1 MANTIDLR
9 SESCVGKKLEKF
21 KLENPARALDGRK
34 AMKTNKRQKFLTA
47 SAILAIAGLAATAVP
62 ANASEPGVTATTI
75 KLGITVPMTG
85 IASPGYNKIPGAMKA
100 YFDYVNANGGV
111 NGRRISLV
119 IKDDQYIPR
128 TAVARA
134 NELILRD
141 KVFAL
146 VGTLGTASTKAISAS
161 TQLASRGIP
170 SLFVNTGF
178 SGFADKKAYPT
189 TFSILPSY
197 QMEAKIM
204 AKFIKETYAGKKLAL
219 IYQDDDFGRDAL
231 AGFKT
236 AGLTFDTM
244 IPYASGS
251 QALPAT
257 GAGWIS
263 RLKAAG
269 AEVTVMFGVTS
280 ASTAALANA
289 FAGGFKTQWVLG
301 SVGGDAT
308 TIAATNRAF
317 VPLLNGAKGFS
328 FAPAPTDTN
337 DEYIKLF
344 QGIYAS
350 ALPSQTFDNNVVA
363 GMSNA
368 FLVVQALKAAGPR
381 LTRAG
386 LIKAIESKGSTF
398 PSPFLTPLGYSPT
411 SHIGATGYW
420 GGTYGPTGALTP
432 DGGKYTVYTT
442 DSGNGPVVVSS
453 YKRPAMPAKG
463 LPN

>member
-1 MANTIDLR
+1 MIRTNR
-9 SESCVGKKLEKF
+9 RKL
-21 KLENPARALDGRK
+21 ALTSAVLAVV
-34 AMKTNKRQKFLTA
+34 AMTA
-47 SAILAIAGLAATAVP
+47 SSLPAQAA
-62 ANASEPGVTATTI
+62 SDPGVTATSI

-85 IASPGYNKIPGAMKA
+85 IAAPGYNKIPGAMKA

-111 NGRRISLV
+111 NGRKITLV
-119 IKDDQYIPR
+119 IKDDQYIPT
-128 TAVARA
+128 TAVAKA
-134 NELILRD
+134 NELILKD

-161 TQLASRGIP
+161 TQLAKRGIP

-204 AKFIKETYAGKKLAL
+204 GKFLKDKYDGKKLAL

-231 AGFKT
+231 AGFKQAGVSFTT
-236 AGLTFDTM
+236 A

-251 QALPAT
+251 QSLPAT

-263 RLKAAG
+263 KLKAAG
-269 AEVTVMFGVTS
+269 TEVTVLFGVSS

-289 FAGGFKTQWVLG
+289 YAAGYKTQWVLG

-308 TIAATNRAF
+308 TIAASNKAY
-317 VPLLNGAKGFS
+317 VPLLFGAKGFS
-328 FAPAPTDTN
+328 FAPAPSDSA
-337 DEYIKLF
+337 DEYVKLF
-344 QGIYAS
+344 QSIYAS
-350 ALPSQTFDNNVVA
+350 AQPTQTFDNNVVA

-368 FLVVQALKAAGPR
+368 FLAVQAIKAAGSN

-386 LIKAIESKGSTF
+386 LIKTIETKGASLAN
-398 PSPFLTPLGYSPT
+398 PFLTPLGYSAT

-420 GGTYGPTGALTP
+420 IGTYDQTGALKP

-442 DSGNGPVVVSS
+442 DSGNGPVVESS

>member
-1 MANTIDLR
+1 MIR
-9 SESCVGKKLEKF
+9 
-21 KLENPARALDGRK
+21 
-34 AMKTNKRQKFLTA
+34 TNRQKLALTSALLAVAALTA
-47 SAILAIAGLAATAVP
+47 SSLPAQAASDPGL
-62 ANASEPGVTATTI
+62 TATSI

-85 IASPGYNKIPGAMKA
+85 IASPGYNKIPGAMKE
-100 YFDYVNANGGV
+100 YFDYVNDNGGV
-111 NGRRISLV
+111 NGRKITLV
-119 IKDDQYIPR
+119 IKDDQYIPT
-128 TAVARA
+128 TAVAKA
-134 NELILRD
+134 NELILKD

-161 TQLASRGIP
+161 TQLAKRGIP

-178 SGFADKKAYPT
+178 SGFADAKAYPT

-204 AKFIKETYAGKKLAL
+204 GKFLKEKYADKKLAL

-231 AGFKT
+231 AGFKQ
-236 AGLTFDTM
+236 AGITFGTY

-251 QALPAT
+251 QSLPAT

-263 RLKAAG
+263 KLKASG
-269 AEVTVMFGVTS
+269 AEVTVLFGVSS

-289 FAGGFKTQWVLG
+289 YAAQYQTQWVLG

-308 TIAATNRAF
+308 TIAATNKAY
-317 VPLLNGAKGFS
+317 VPLLYGAKGFS
-328 FAPAPTDTN
+328 FAPAPTDAT

-344 QGIYAS
+344 QSIYA
-350 ALPSQTFDNNVVA
+350 AAQPTQTFDNNVVA

-368 FLVVQALKAAGPR
+368 FLAVQALKAAGSD

-386 LIKAIESKGSTF
+386 LIKTIEAKGATF
-398 PSPFLTPLGYSPT
+398 ANPFLTPLGYSAT
-411 SHIGATGYW
+411 AHIGATGYW
-420 GGTYGPTGALTP
+420 IGTYDPTGALKP

-442 DSGNGPVVVSS
+442 DSGNGPVVESS

>member
-1 MANTIDLR
+1 MTRTNR
-9 SESCVGKKLEKF
+9 RKL
-21 KLENPARALDGRK
+21 ALTSAVLAVA
-34 AMKTNKRQKFLTA
+34 AMTA
-47 SAILAIAGLAATAVP
+47 SSLPAQAA
-62 ANASEPGVTATTI
+62 SDPGITSTTI
-75 KLGITVPMTG
+75 KLGITVPLTG

-111 NGRRISLV
+111 NGRKITLV
-119 IKDDQYIPR
+119 IKDDQYIPT
-128 TAVARA
+128 TAVAKA
-134 NELILRD
+134 NELILKD

-161 TQLASRGIP
+161 TQLAKRGIP

-178 SGFADKKAYPT
+178 SGFADPKAYPT

-197 QMEAKIM
+197 QMEAKVM
-204 AKFIKETYAGKKLAL
+204 GKFLKEKYADKKLAL

-231 AGFKT
+231 AGFKQ
-236 AGLTFDTM
+236 AGITFGTY

-251 QALPAT
+251 QSLPAT

-263 RLKAAG
+263 KLKASG
-269 AEVTVMFGVTS
+269 AEVTVLFGVSS

-289 FAGGFKTQWVLG
+289 YAAQFKTQWVLG

-308 TIAATNRAF
+308 TIAATNKAY
-317 VPLLNGAKGFS
+317 VPLLYGAKGFS
-328 FAPAPTDTN
+328 FAPAPTDAT

-344 QGIYAS
+344 QSIYAT
-350 ALPSQTFDNNVVA
+350 AQPTQTFDNNVVA

-368 FLVVQALKAAGPR
+368 FVAVQALQAAGSN
-381 LTRAG
+381 LTREG
-386 LIKAIESKGSTF
+386 LMKTIEAKGASF
-398 PSPFLTPLGYSPT
+398 ANPFLTPLGYSAT
-411 SHIGATGYW
+411 SHVGATGYW
-420 GGTYGPTGALTP
+420 IGTYDPTGALKP

-442 DSGNGPVVVSS
+442 DSGNGPVVESS

>member
-1 MANTIDLR
+1 MIR
-9 SESCVGKKLEKF
+9 
-21 KLENPARALDGRK
+21 
-34 AMKTNKRQKFLTA
+34 TNRQKLALTSALLAVAALTA
-47 SAILAIAGLAATAVP
+47 SSLPAQAA
-62 ANASEPGVTATTI
+62 SDPGVTATSI

-100 YFDYVNANGGV
+100 YFDYVNDNGGV
-111 NGRRISLV
+111 NGRKITLV
-119 IKDDQYIPR
+119 IKDDQYIPS
-128 TAVARA
+128 TAVAKA
-134 NELILRD
+134 NELILKD

-161 TQLASRGIP
+161 TQLAKRGIP

-178 SGFADKKAYPT
+178 SGFADAKAYPT

-204 AKFIKETYAGKKLAL
+204 GKFLAEKYADKKVAL

-231 AGFKT
+231 AGFKQ
-236 AGLTFDTM
+236 AGITFGTY

-251 QALPAT
+251 QSLPAT

-263 RLKAAG
+263 KLKASG
-269 AEVTVMFGVTS
+269 AEVTVLFGVSS

-289 FAGGFKTQWVLG
+289 YAAQYKTQWVLG

-308 TIAATNRAF
+308 TIAATNKAY
-317 VPLLNGAKGFS
+317 VPLLYGAKGFS
-328 FAPAPTDTN
+328 FAPAPTDAT

-344 QGIYAS
+344 QSIYAT
-350 ALPSQTFDNNVVA
+350 AQPTQTFDNNVVA

-368 FLVVQALKAAGPR
+368 FLAVQALKAAGAD

-386 LIKAIESKGSTF
+386 LIKTIETKGASF
-398 PSPFLTPLGYSPT
+398 ANPFLTPLGYSAT
-411 SHIGATGYW
+411 AHVGATGYW
-420 GGTYGPTGALTP
+420 IGTYDPTGALKP

-442 DSGNGPVVVSS
+442 DSGNGPVVESS

>member
-1 MANTIDLR
+1 MIRINR
-9 SESCVGKKLEKF
+9 RKLI
-21 KLENPARALDGRK
+21 
-34 AMKTNKRQKFLTA
+34 TA
-47 SAILAIAGLAATAVP
+47 SAVIAVAALTVTTVP
-62 ANASEPGVTATTI
+62 AQAFNPRTSQPGLTSTTI
-75 KLGITVPMTG
+75 KLGITLPMTG

-100 YFDYVNANGGV
+100 YFDYVNTNGGV
-111 NGRRISLV
+111 NGRKISLV
-119 IKDDQYIPR
+119 VKDDQYIPA

-146 VGTLGTASTKAISAS
+146 VGTLGTASTKALTAS
-161 TQLASRGIP
+161 TQLSKRGIP
-170 SLFVNTGF
+170 SLFVNTGW

-197 QMEAKIM
+197 QMEAKVI
-204 AKFIKETYAGKKLAL
+204 AKFVKEKYAGKKLAL

-236 AGLTFDTM
+236 AGLTFDTL

-251 QALPAT
+251 QSLPAT

-263 RLKAAG
+263 KLRTASPDVTVFFGVSSATTALLGNAVAAG
-269 AEVTVMFGVTS
+269 WVG
-280 ASTAALANA
+280 
-289 FAGGFKTQWVLG
+289 KTQFIFG

-308 TIAATNRAF
+308 TIASRDPRLVA
-317 VPLLNGAKGFS
+317 LLNGAKGLS
-328 FAPAPTDTN
+328 FAPAPSDSS

-344 QGIYAS
+344 QTIYA
-350 ALPSQTFDNNVVA
+350 AAQPTQTFDNNVVA

-368 FLVVQALKAAGPR
+368 FLAVQAIKAAGKN
-381 LTRAG
+381 LTRKG
-386 LIKAIESKGSTF
+386 LIQTIETKGSTF
-398 PSPFLTPLGYSPT
+398 ANPFLTPLGYSTT
-411 SHIGATGYW
+411 SHVGANGYW
-420 GGTYGPTGALTP
+420 IGTYGPTGALTA
-432 DGGKYTVYTT
+432 DGGKYTVYST
-442 DSGNGPVVVSS
+442 DSGAGPVVEST

>member
-1 MANTIDLR
+1 MITMNR
-9 SESCVGKKLEKF
+9 RKLIS
-21 KLENPARALDGRK
+21 
-34 AMKTNKRQKFLTA
+34 A
-47 SAILAIAGLAATAVP
+47 SAVIAIAALTVTTVP
-62 ANASEPGVTATTI
+62 AQAFNPRSAEPGLTATTI
-75 KLGITVPMTG
+75 KLGITLPMTG

-111 NGRRISLV
+111 NGRKISLV
-119 IKDDQYIPR
+119 VKDDQYIPA

-141 KVFAL
+141 RVFAL
-146 VGTLGTASTKAISAS
+146 VGTLGTASTKALTSS
-161 TQLASRGIP
+161 TQLSKRGIP
-170 SLFVNTGF
+170 SLFVNTGW

-204 AKFIKETYAGKKLAL
+204 AKFIKDKYPGKKLAL

-236 AGLTFDTM
+236 AGLTFDTL

-263 RLKAAG
+263 KLRTAAPD
-269 AEVTVMFGVTS
+269 VTVMFGVSS
-280 ASTAALANA
+280 ATTALLGNA
-289 FAGGFKTQWVLG
+289 FAAGWVGKTQFVLG

-308 TIAATNRAF
+308 TIAATNRAL
-317 VPLLNGAKGFS
+317 VGLLNGAKGLS
-328 FAPAPTDTN
+328 FAPAPSDSS

-344 QGIYAS
+344 QTIYA
-350 ALPSQTFDNNVVA
+350 AAQPTQTFDNNVVA

-368 FLVVQALKAAGPR
+368 FLAVQAIKAAGKN
-381 LTRAG
+381 LTRKG
-386 LIKAIESKGSTF
+386 LINAIETKGSTF
-398 PSPFLTPLGYSPT
+398 ANPFLTPLGYSTT
-411 SHIGATGYW
+411 SHVGATGYW
-420 GGTYGPTGALTP
+420 IGTYGPTGALTA

-442 DSGNGPVVVSS
+442 DSGNGAVVEST

>member
-1 MANTIDLR
+1 
-9 SESCVGKKLEKF
+9 
-21 KLENPARALDGRK
+21 
-34 AMKTNKRQKFLTA
+34 
-47 SAILAIAGLAATAVP
+47 
-62 ANASEPGVTATTI
+62 
-75 KLGITVPMTG
+75 
-85 IASPGYNKIPGAMKA
+85 MKA

-111 NGRRISLV
+111 NGRKITLV
-119 IKDDQYIPR
+119 SKDDQYIPT
-128 TAVARA
+128 TAVAKA

-146 VGTLGTASTKAISAS
+146 VGTLGTASTKALTSS
-161 TQLASRGIP
+161 TQLSKRGIP
-170 SLFVNTGF
+170 SLFVNTGW

-204 AKFIKETYAGKKLAL
+204 AKYIKETYPGKKLAL

-236 AGLTFDTM
+236 AGLTFDTY

-257 GAGWIS
+257 GAGWITK
-263 RLKAAG
+263 LKAASPD
-269 AEVTVMFGVTS
+269 VTVMFGVSS
-280 ASTAALANA
+280 ATTALLGNA
-289 FAGGFKTQWVLG
+289 FAGGWVGKTQFILG

-308 TIAATNRAF
+308 TIASTNRAL
-317 VPLLNGAKGFS
+317 VGLLRGAKGLS
-328 FAPAPTDTN
+328 FAPAPTDSA

-344 QGIYAS
+344 QTIYAS
-350 ALPSQTFDNNVVA
+350 AQPTETFDNNVVA

-368 FLVVQALKAAGPR
+368 FLVVQALKAAGPN
-381 LTRAG
+381 LTRKG
-386 LIKAIESKGSTF
+386 LINVIETKGASLAN
-398 PSPFLTPLGYSPT
+398 PFLTPLGYSAT
-411 SHIGATGYW
+411 SHVGATGYW
-420 GGTYGPTGALTP
+420 IGTYGATGALTP

-442 DSGNGPVVVSS
+442 DSGTGPVVEST

-463 LPN
+463 L

>member
-1 MANTIDLR
+1 MIRTNR
-9 SESCVGKKLEKF
+9 RKL
-21 KLENPARALDGRK
+21 ALTSAVLAVV
-34 AMKTNKRQKFLTA
+34 AMTA
-47 SAILAIAGLAATAVP
+47 SSLPAQAA
-62 ANASEPGVTATTI
+62 SDPGVTSTSI

-85 IASPGYNKIPGAMKA
+85 IAAPGYNKIPGAMKA

-111 NGRRISLV
+111 NGRKITLV
-119 IKDDQYIPR
+119 IKDDQYIPT
-128 TAVARA
+128 TAVAKA
-134 NELILRD
+134 NELILKD

-161 TQLASRGIP
+161 TQLAKRGIP

-204 AKFIKETYAGKKLAL
+204 GKFLKDKYDGKKLAL

-231 AGFKT
+231 AGFKQAGVSFTT
-236 AGLTFDTM
+236 A

-251 QALPAT
+251 QSLPAT

-263 RLKAAG
+263 KLKAAG
-269 AEVTVMFGVTS
+269 TEVTVLFGVSS

-289 FAGGFKTQWVLG
+289 YAAGYKTQWVLG

-308 TIAATNRAF
+308 TIAASNKAY
-317 VPLLNGAKGFS
+317 VPLLFGAKGFS
-328 FAPAPTDTN
+328 FAPAPSDSA
-337 DEYIKLF
+337 DEYVKLF
-344 QGIYAS
+344 QSIYAS
-350 ALPSQTFDNNVVA
+350 AQPTQTFDNNVVA

-368 FLVVQALKAAGPR
+368 FLAVQAIKAAGSN

-386 LIKAIESKGSTF
+386 LIKTIETKGASLAN
-398 PSPFLTPLGYSPT
+398 PFLTPLGYSAT

-420 GGTYGPTGALTP
+420 IGTYDQTGALKP

-442 DSGNGPVVVSS
+442 DSGNGPVVESS

>member
-1 MANTIDLR
+1 MNR
-9 SESCVGKKLEKF
+9 RKLV
-21 KLENPARALDGRK
+21 
-34 AMKTNKRQKFLTA
+34 TA
-47 SAILAIAGLAATAVP
+47 SAVIAVAALTVTTVP
-62 ANASEPGVTATTI
+62 AQAYNPRSNEPGLTATTI
-75 KLGITVPMTG
+75 KLGITLPMTG

-111 NGRRISLV
+111 NGRKISLV
-119 IKDDQYIPR
+119 VKDDQYIPA

-141 KVFAL
+141 RVFAL
-146 VGTLGTASTKAISAS
+146 VGTLGTASTKALTSS
-161 TQLASRGIP
+161 TQLSRRGIP
-170 SLFVNTGF
+170 SLFVNTGW

-204 AKFIKETYAGKKLAL
+204 AKFIKDKYAGKKIAL

-236 AGLTFDTM
+236 AGLTFDTL

-263 RLKAAG
+263 RLRTAAPD
-269 AEVTVMFGVTS
+269 VTVVFGVSS
-280 ASTAALANA
+280 ATTALLGNA
-289 FAGGFKTQWVLG
+289 FAAGWVGKTQFILG

-308 TIAATNRAF
+308 TIAATNRGL
-317 VPLLNGAKGFS
+317 VGLLNGAKGLS
-328 FAPAPTDTN
+328 FAPAPSDSS

-344 QGIYAS
+344 QTIYA
-350 ALPSQTFDNNVVA
+350 AAQPTQTFDNNVVA

-368 FLVVQALKAAGPR
+368 FLAVQAIKAAGKN
-381 LTRAG
+381 LTRKG
-386 LIKAIESKGSTF
+386 LINAIETKGSTF
-398 PSPFLTPLGYSPT
+398 ANPFLTPLGYSTT
-411 SHIGATGYW
+411 SHVGATGYW
-420 GGTYGPTGALTP
+420 IGTYGPTGALTA

-442 DSGNGPVVVSS
+442 DSGTGPVVEST

>member
-1 MANTIDLR
+1 MIRTNRRKLALTSAVLAVAAMAASSL
-9 SESCVGKKLEKF
+9 
-21 KLENPARALDGRK
+21 PAQA
-34 AMKTNKRQKFLTA
+34 A
-47 SAILAIAGLAATAVP
+47 SD
-62 ANASEPGVTATTI
+62 PGVTATSI

-111 NGRRISLV
+111 NGRKITLV
-119 IKDDQYIPR
+119 VKDDQYIPT
-128 TAVARA
+128 TAVAKA
-134 NELILRD
+134 NELILKD

-161 TQLASRGIP
+161 TQLAKRGIP

-189 TFSILPSY
+189 TFSVLPSY

-204 AKFIKETYAGKKLAL
+204 GKFLKDKYDGKKLAL
-219 IYQDDDFGRDAL
+219 VYQDDDFGRDAL
-231 AGFKT
+231 AGFKQ
-236 AGLTFDTM
+236 AGVTFGTY

-263 RLKAAG
+263 KLKAAG
-269 AEVTVMFGVTS
+269 AEVTVLFGVSS

-289 FAGGFKTQWVLG
+289 YAAGFKTQWVLG

-308 TIAATNRAF
+308 TIAASNKAY
-317 VPLLNGAKGFS
+317 VPLLYGAKGFS
-328 FAPAPTDTN
+328 FAPAPTDST

-344 QGIYAS
+344 QSIYS
-350 ALPSQTFDNNVVA
+350 AAQPSQTFDNNVVA

-368 FLVVQALKAAGPR
+368 FLAVQALSATGSN

-386 LIKAIESKGSTF
+386 LIKTIEGKGASF
-398 PSPFLTPLGYSPT
+398 ASPFLTPLGYSAT
-411 SHIGATGYW
+411 SHVGATGYW
-420 GGTYGPTGALTP
+420 IGTYDPTGALKP

-442 DSGNGPVVVSS
+442 DSGSGAVVESS

>member
-1 MANTIDLR
+1 MVRMNR
-9 SESCVGKKLEKF
+9 RKLS
-21 KLENPARALDGRK
+21 LTSAVLAV
-34 AMKTNKRQKFLTA
+34 AALTA
-47 SAILAIAGLAATAVP
+47 STLPAQAASDPGL
-62 ANASEPGVTATTI
+62 TATSI

-111 NGRRISLV
+111 NGRKISLV
-119 IKDDQYIPR
+119 IKDDQYIPT

-161 TQLASRGIP
+161 TQLSRRGIP

-204 AKFIKETYAGKKLAL
+204 GKFIKENYAGKKLAL

-231 AGFKT
+231 AGFKQ
-236 AGLTFDTM
+236 AGVTFGTY

-263 RLKAAG
+263 KLKAAG
-269 AEVTVMFGVTS
+269 AEVTVLFGVTS

-289 FAGGFKTQWVLG
+289 YAAQFKTQWVLG

-308 TIAATNRAF
+308 TIAATNKAY
-317 VPLLNGAKGFS
+317 VPLLYGAKGFS
-328 FAPAPTDTN
+328 FAPAPTDSN

-344 QGIYAS
+344 QSIYA
-350 ALPSQTFDNNVVA
+350 AAQPTQTFDNNVVA

-368 FLVVQALKAAGPR
+368 FLAVQALAATGSN
-381 LTRAG
+381 LTRAN
-386 LIKAIESKGSTF
+386 LIKTIEQKGASF
-398 PSPFLTPLGYSPT
+398 PSPFLTPLGYSTT
-411 SHIGATGYW
+411 SHVGATGYW
-420 GGTYGPTGALTP
+420 IGTYDPTGALKP

-442 DSGNGPVVVSS
+442 DSGSGDVVVST

>member
-1 MANTIDLR
+1 MIKINR
-9 SESCVGKKLEKF
+9 RKLI
-21 KLENPARALDGRK
+21 
-34 AMKTNKRQKFLTA
+34 TT
-47 SAILAIAGLAATAVP
+47 SAVLAIAALTVATVP
-62 ANASEPGVTATTI
+62 AQALNPQMADPGVTASTI
-75 KLGITVPMTG
+75 KLGITSPLTG

-100 YFDYVNANGGV
+100 YFDYVNTNGGV
-111 NGRRISLV
+111 NGRKITLV
-119 IKDDQYIPR
+119 SKDDQYIPT
-128 TAVARA
+128 TAVAKA

-146 VGTLGTASTKAISAS
+146 VGTLGTASTKALTTS
-161 TQLASRGIP
+161 TQLSKRGIP
-170 SLFVNTGF
+170 SLFVNTGW

-204 AKFIKETYAGKKLAL
+204 AKYIKETYSGKKIAL

-236 AGLTFDTM
+236 AGLTFDTY

-251 QALPAT
+251 QSLPAT

-263 RLKAAG
+263 KLKTAG
-269 AEVTVMFGVTS
+269 AEVTVLFGVSS

-289 FAGGFKTQWVLG
+289 FGAGFKTQWVLG

-308 TIAATNRAF
+308 TIAASNKAY

-328 FAPAPTDTN
+328 FAPAPTDTT

-344 QGIYAS
+344 QSIYA
-350 ALPSQTFDNNVVA
+350 AAQPTQTFDNNVVA

-368 FLVVQALKAAGPR
+368 FLAVQALKAAGPN

-386 LIKAIESKGSTF
+386 LIKAIETKGSTLAN
-398 PSPFLTPLGYSPT
+398 PFLTPLGYSTT
-411 SHIGATGYW
+411 SHIGAQGYW
-420 GGTYGPTGALTP
+420 VGTYGPTGALTP

-442 DSGNGPVVVSS
+442 DSGTGPVVLST

-463 LPN
+463 L

>member
-1 MANTIDLR
+1 MITMNR
-9 SESCVGKKLEKF
+9 RKLVS
-21 KLENPARALDGRK
+21 
-34 AMKTNKRQKFLTA
+34 A
-47 SAILAIAGLAATAVP
+47 SAVIAIAALTVTTVP
-62 ANASEPGVTATTI
+62 AQAYNPRSNEPGLTATTI
-75 KLGITVPMTG
+75 KLGITLPMTG

-100 YFDYVNANGGV
+100 YFDYVNTNGGV
-111 NGRRISLV
+111 NGRKISLV
-119 IKDDQYIPR
+119 VKDDQYIPA

-146 VGTLGTASTKAISAS
+146 VGTLGTASTKALTSS
-161 TQLASRGIP
+161 TQLSKRGIP
-170 SLFVNTGF
+170 SLFVNTGW

-204 AKFIKETYAGKKLAL
+204 AQFIKDKYAGKKLAL

-236 AGLTFDTM
+236 AGLTFDTL

-263 RLKAAG
+263 KLRTAAPD
-269 AEVTVMFGVTS
+269 VTVMFGVSS
-280 ASTAALANA
+280 ATTALLGNA
-289 FAGGFKTQWVLG
+289 FAAGWVGKTQFVLG

-308 TIAATNRAF
+308 TIAATNRGL
-317 VPLLNGAKGFS
+317 VGLLNGAKGLS
-328 FAPAPTDTN
+328 FAPAPSDSS

-344 QGIYAS
+344 QTIYA
-350 ALPSQTFDNNVVA
+350 AAQPTQTFDNNVVA

-368 FLVVQALKAAGPR
+368 FLVVQALKATGKN
-381 LTRAG
+381 LTRKG
-386 LIKAIESKGSTF
+386 LIQTIETKGSTF
-398 PSPFLTPLGYSPT
+398 ASPFLTPLGYSTT
-411 SHIGATGYW
+411 SHVGATGYW
-420 GGTYGPTGALTP
+420 IGTYGPTGALTA

-442 DSGNGPVVVSS
+442 DSGNGPVVEST

-463 LPN
+463 L

>member
-1 MANTIDLR
+1 MN
-9 SESCVGKKLEKF
+9 
-21 KLENPARALDGRK
+21 
-34 AMKTNKRQKFLTA
+34 
-47 SAILAIAGLAATAVP
+47 
-62 ANASEPGVTATTI
+62 
-75 KLGITVPMTG
+75 G
-85 IASPGYNKIPGAMKA
+85 IASPGYNKFPGAMKA
-100 YFDYVNANGGV
+100 YFDYVNTNGGV
-111 NGRRISLV
+111 NGRKISLV
-119 IKDDQYIPR
+119 VKDDKYIPA

-146 VGTLGTASTKAISAS
+146 VGTLGTASTKALTSS
-161 TQLASRGIP
+161 TQLSRRGIP
-170 SLFVNTGF
+170 SLFVNTGW

-204 AKFIKETYAGKKLAL
+204 AKFIKDKYAGKKLAL

-236 AGLTFDTM
+236 AGLTFDTL

-263 RLKAAG
+263 RLRTAAPD
-269 AEVTVMFGVTS
+269 VTVMFGVSS
-280 ASTAALANA
+280 ATTALLGNA
-289 FAGGFKTQWVLG
+289 FAAGWVGKTQFILG

-308 TIAATNRAF
+308 TIAATNRGL
-317 VPLLNGAKGFS
+317 VGLLNGAKGLS
-328 FAPAPTDTN
+328 FAPAPTDSS

-344 QGIYAS
+344 QTIYA
-350 ALPSQTFDNNVVA
+350 AAQPTQTFDNNVVA

-368 FLVVQALKAAGPR
+368 FLAVQAIHAAGKN
-381 LTRAG
+381 LTRKG
-386 LIKAIESKGSTF
+386 LIQTIETKGSTF
-398 PSPFLTPLGYSPT
+398 DNPFLTPLGYSRT
-411 SHIGATGYW
+411 SHVGATGYW
-420 GGTYGPTGALTP
+420 IGTYGPTGALTA
-432 DGGKYTVYTT
+432 DGGKYTVFTT
-442 DSGNGPVVVSS
+442 DSGNGPVVEST

>member
-1 MANTIDLR
+1 MNR
-9 SESCVGKKLEKF
+9 RKLV
-21 KLENPARALDGRK
+21 
-34 AMKTNKRQKFLTA
+34 TA
-47 SAILAIAGLAATAVP
+47 SAVIAIAALTVTTVP
-62 ANASEPGVTATTI
+62 AQAYNPRSNEPGLTATTI
-75 KLGITVPMTG
+75 KLGITLPMTG

-111 NGRRISLV
+111 NGRKISLV
-119 IKDDQYIPR
+119 VKDDQYIPA

-141 KVFAL
+141 RVFAL
-146 VGTLGTASTKAISAS
+146 VGTLGTASTKALTSS
-161 TQLASRGIP
+161 TQLSRRGIP
-170 SLFVNTGF
+170 SLFVNTGW

-204 AKFIKETYAGKKLAL
+204 AQFIKDKYAGKKIAL
-219 IYQDDDFGRDAL
+219 LYQDDDFGRDAL

-236 AGLTFDTM
+236 AGLTFDTL

-263 RLKAAG
+263 RLRTAAPD
-269 AEVTVMFGVTS
+269 VTVVFGVSS
-280 ASTAALANA
+280 ATTALLGNA
-289 FAGGFKTQWVLG
+289 FAAGWVGKTQFILG

-308 TIAATNRAF
+308 TIAATNRGL
-317 VPLLNGAKGFS
+317 VGLLNGAKGLS
-328 FAPAPTDTN
+328 FAPAPSDSS

-344 QGIYAS
+344 QTIYA
-350 ALPSQTFDNNVVA
+350 AAQPTQTFDNNVVA

-368 FLVVQALKAAGPR
+368 FLAVQAIKAAGKN
-381 LTRAG
+381 LTRKG
-386 LIKAIESKGSTF
+386 LINAIETKGSTF
-398 PSPFLTPLGYSPT
+398 ANPFLTPLGYSTT
-411 SHIGATGYW
+411 SHVGATGYW
-420 GGTYGPTGALTP
+420 IGTYGPTGALTA

-442 DSGNGPVVVSS
+442 DSGTGPVVEST

>member
-1 MANTIDLR
+1 MVRMNR
-9 SESCVGKKLEKF
+9 RKLS
-21 KLENPARALDGRK
+21 LTSAVLAV
-34 AMKTNKRQKFLTA
+34 AALTA
-47 SAILAIAGLAATAVP
+47 STLPAQAASDPGL
-62 ANASEPGVTATTI
+62 TATSI

-111 NGRRISLV
+111 NGRKISLV
-119 IKDDQYIPR
+119 IKDDQYIPT

-161 TQLASRGIP
+161 TQLSRRGIP

-204 AKFIKETYAGKKLAL
+204 GKFIKENYAGKKLAL

-231 AGFKT
+231 AGFKQ
-236 AGLTFDTM
+236 AGVTFGTY

-263 RLKAAG
+263 KLKAAG
-269 AEVTVMFGVTS
+269 AEVTVLFGVTS

-289 FAGGFKTQWVLG
+289 YAAQFKTQWVLG

-308 TIAATNRAF
+308 TIAATNKAY
-317 VPLLNGAKGFS
+317 VPLLYGAKGFS
-328 FAPAPTDTN
+328 FAPAPTDSN

-344 QGIYAS
+344 QSIYA
-350 ALPSQTFDNNVVA
+350 AAQPTQTFDNNVVA

-368 FLVVQALKAAGPR
+368 FLAVQALAATGSN
-381 LTRAG
+381 LTRAN
-386 LIKAIESKGSTF
+386 LIKTIEQKGASF
-398 PSPFLTPLGYSPT
+398 ASPFLTPLGYSTT
-411 SHIGATGYW
+411 SHVGATGYW
-420 GGTYGPTGALTP
+420 IGTYDPTGALKP

-442 DSGNGPVVVSS
+442 DSGSGDVVVST

>member
-1 MANTIDLR
+1 MIRTNR
-9 SESCVGKKLEKF
+9 RKL
-21 KLENPARALDGRK
+21 ALTSAVLAVA
-34 AMKTNKRQKFLTA
+34 AMTA
-47 SAILAIAGLAATAVP
+47 SSLPAQAAS
-62 ANASEPGVTATTI
+62 NPGVTSTSI

-111 NGRRISLV
+111 NGRKITLV
-119 IKDDQYIPR
+119 IKDDQYIPT
-128 TAVARA
+128 TAVAKA
-134 NELILRD
+134 NELILKD

-161 TQLASRGIP
+161 TQLAKRGIP

-204 AKFIKETYAGKKLAL
+204 GKFLKDKYAGKKIAL

-231 AGFKT
+231 AGFKQAGVTFTT
-236 AGLTFDTM
+236 A

-251 QALPAT
+251 QSLPAT

-263 RLKAAG
+263 KLKAAG
-269 AEVTVMFGVTS
+269 TEVTVLFGVSS

-289 FAGGFKTQWVLG
+289 YAAGYKTQWVLG

-308 TIAATNRAF
+308 TIAASNKAY
-317 VPLLNGAKGFS
+317 VPLLFGAKGFS
-328 FAPAPTDTN
+328 FAPAPSDAS
-337 DEYIKLF
+337 DEYVKLF
-344 QGIYAS
+344 QSIYAS
-350 ALPSQTFDNNVVA
+350 AQPSQTFDNNVVA

-368 FLVVQALKAAGPR
+368 FLAVQAIKAAGSN

-386 LIKAIESKGSTF
+386 LIKTIETKGASL
-398 PSPFLTPLGYSPT
+398 PNPFLTPLGYSAT

-420 GGTYGPTGALTP
+420 IGTYDQTGALKP

-442 DSGNGPVVVSS
+442 DSGKGPVVEST

>member
-1 MANTIDLR
+1 MIRINR
-9 SESCVGKKLEKF
+9 RKLI
-21 KLENPARALDGRK
+21 
-34 AMKTNKRQKFLTA
+34 TT
-47 SAILAIAGLAATAVP
+47 SAVLAIAALTVATVP
-62 ANASEPGVTATTI
+62 AQALNPQMADPGVTASTI
-75 KLGITVPMTG
+75 KLGITSPLTG

-100 YFDYVNANGGV
+100 YFDYVNTNGGV
-111 NGRRISLV
+111 NGRKITLV
-119 IKDDQYIPR
+119 SKDDQYIPT

-146 VGTLGTASTKAISAS
+146 VGTLGTASTKALTAS
-161 TQLASRGIP
+161 TQLSKRGIP
-170 SLFVNTGF
+170 SLFVNTGW

-204 AKFIKETYAGKKLAL
+204 AKYIKETYSGKKIAL

-236 AGLTFDTM
+236 AGLTFDTY

-251 QALPAT
+251 QSLPAT

-263 RLKAAG
+263 KLKTAG
-269 AEVTVMFGVTS
+269 AEVTVLFGVSS

-289 FAGGFKTQWVLG
+289 FGAGFKTQWVLG

-308 TIAATNRAF
+308 TIAASNKAY

-344 QGIYAS
+344 QSIYA
-350 ALPSQTFDNNVVA
+350 AAQPTQTFDNNVVA

-368 FLVVQALKAAGPR
+368 FLAVQALKAAGPN
-381 LTRAG
+381 LTRKG
-386 LIKAIESKGSTF
+386 LMQAIETKGSTF
-398 PSPFLTPLGYSPT
+398 ANPFLTPLGYSTT
-411 SHIGATGYW
+411 SHIGAQGYW
-420 GGTYGPTGALTP
+420 VGTYGPTGALTP
-432 DGGKYTVYTT
+432 DGGKFEYAVYTT
-442 DSGNGPVVVSS
+442 DSGTGPVVLST

-463 LPN
+463 L

>member
-1 MANTIDLR
+1 
-9 SESCVGKKLEKF
+9 
-21 KLENPARALDGRK
+21 
-34 AMKTNKRQKFLTA
+34 
-47 SAILAIAGLAATAVP
+47 
-62 ANASEPGVTATTI
+62 
-75 KLGITVPMTG
+75 MTG

-111 NGRRISLV
+111 NGRKISLV
-119 IKDDQYIPR
+119 VKDDQYIPA

-146 VGTLGTASTKAISAS
+146 VGTLGTASTKALTSS
-161 TQLASRGIP
+161 TQLSKRGIP
-170 SLFVNTGF
+170 SLFVNTGW

-204 AKFIKETYAGKKLAL
+204 AKFIKDKYPGKKLAL

-236 AGLTFDTM
+236 AGLTFDTL

-263 RLKAAG
+263 KLRTAAPD
-269 AEVTVMFGVTS
+269 VTVMFGVSS
-280 ASTAALANA
+280 ATTALLGNA
-289 FAGGFKTQWVLG
+289 FAAGWVGKTQFVLG

-308 TIAATNRAF
+308 TIAATNRGL
-317 VPLLNGAKGFS
+317 VGLLNGAKGLS
-328 FAPAPTDTN
+328 FAPAPSDSS

-344 QGIYAS
+344 QTIYA
-350 ALPSQTFDNNVVA
+350 AAQPTQTFDNNVVA

-368 FLVVQALKAAGPR
+368 FLVVQALKATGKN
-381 LTRAG
+381 LTRKG
-386 LIKAIESKGSTF
+386 LIQTIETKGSTF
-398 PSPFLTPLGYSPT
+398 ASPFLTPLGYSTT
-411 SHIGATGYW
+411 SHVGATGYW
-420 GGTYGPTGALTP
+420 IGTYGPTGALTA

-442 DSGNGPVVVSS
+442 DSGNGPVVEST

>member
-1 MANTIDLR
+1 MITMNR
-9 SESCVGKKLEKF
+9 RKLVS
-21 KLENPARALDGRK
+21 
-34 AMKTNKRQKFLTA
+34 A
-47 SAILAIAGLAATAVP
+47 SAVIAIAALTVTTVP
-62 ANASEPGVTATTI
+62 AQAYNPRSNEPGLTATTI
-75 KLGITVPMTG
+75 KLGITLPMTG

-100 YFDYVNANGGV
+100 YFDYVNTNGGV
-111 NGRRISLV
+111 NGRKISLV
-119 IKDDQYIPR
+119 IKDDQYIPA

-146 VGTLGTASTKAISAS
+146 VGTLGTASTKALTSS
-161 TQLASRGIP
+161 TQLSKRGIP
-170 SLFVNTGF
+170 SLFVNTGW

-204 AKFIKETYAGKKLAL
+204 AQFIKDKYAGKKLAL

-236 AGLTFDTM
+236 AGLTFDTL

-263 RLKAAG
+263 KLRTAAPD
-269 AEVTVMFGVTS
+269 VTVMFGVSS
-280 ASTAALANA
+280 ATTALLGNA
-289 FAGGFKTQWVLG
+289 FAAGWVGKTQFVLG

-308 TIAATNRAF
+308 TIAATNRGL
-317 VPLLNGAKGFS
+317 VGLLNGAKGLS
-328 FAPAPTDTN
+328 FAPAPSDSS

-344 QGIYAS
+344 QTIYA
-350 ALPSQTFDNNVVA
+350 AAQPTQTFDNNVVA

-368 FLVVQALKAAGPR
+368 FLVVQALKATGKN
-381 LTRAG
+381 LTRKG
-386 LIKAIESKGSTF
+386 LIQTIETKGSTF
-398 PSPFLTPLGYSPT
+398 ASPFLTPLGYSTT
-411 SHIGATGYW
+411 SHVGATGYW
-420 GGTYGPTGALTP
+420 IGTYGPTGALTA

-442 DSGNGPVVVSS
+442 DSGNGPVVEST

>member
-1 MANTIDLR
+1 MVRMNR
-9 SESCVGKKLEKF
+9 RKLS
-21 KLENPARALDGRK
+21 LTSAVLAV
-34 AMKTNKRQKFLTA
+34 AALTA
-47 SAILAIAGLAATAVP
+47 STLPAQAA
-62 ANASEPGVTATTI
+62 EPGLTATSI

-111 NGRRISLV
+111 NGRKITLV
-119 IKDDQYIPR
+119 IKDDQYIPT
-128 TAVARA
+128 TAVAKA

-161 TQLASRGIP
+161 TQLAKRGIP

-204 AKFIKETYAGKKLAL
+204 GKYLKENYAGKKLAL

-231 AGFKT
+231 AGFKQ
-236 AGLTFDTM
+236 AGVTFGTY

-263 RLKAAG
+263 KLKAAG
-269 AEVTVMFGVTS
+269 AEVTVLFGVTS

-289 FAGGFKTQWVLG
+289 YAAQFKTQWVLG

-308 TIAATNRAF
+308 TIAATNKAY
-317 VPLLNGAKGFS
+317 VPLLYGAKGFS
-328 FAPAPTDTN
+328 FAPAPTDSA

-344 QGIYAS
+344 QTIYA
-350 ALPSQTFDNNVVA
+350 AAQPTQTFDNNVVA

-368 FLVVQALKAAGPR
+368 FLAVQALAATGSN
-381 LTRAG
+381 LTRAN
-386 LIKAIESKGSTF
+386 LIKTIEDKGATF
-398 PSPFLTPLGYSPT
+398 ASPFLTPLGYSKT
-411 SHIGATGYW
+411 AHIGATGYW
-420 GGTYGPTGALTP
+420 IGTYDPTGALKP

-442 DSGNGPVVVSS
+442 DSGSGDVVLST

>member
-1 MANTIDLR
+1 MIR
-9 SESCVGKKLEKF
+9 
-21 KLENPARALDGRK
+21 
-34 AMKTNKRQKFLTA
+34 TNRQKLALTSALLAVAALTA
-47 SAILAIAGLAATAVP
+47 SSLPAQAA
-62 ANASEPGVTATTI
+62 SDPGVTATSI

-85 IASPGYNKIPGAMKA
+85 IASPGYNKIPGEMKA
-100 YFDYVNANGGV
+100 YFDYVNDNGGV
-111 NGRRISLV
+111 NGRKITLV
-119 IKDDQYIPR
+119 IKDDQYIPS
-128 TAVARA
+128 TAVAKA
-134 NELILRD
+134 NELILKD

-161 TQLASRGIP
+161 TQLAKRGIP

-178 SGFADKKAYPT
+178 SGFADAKAYPT

-204 AKFIKETYAGKKLAL
+204 GKFLIEKYADKKLAL

-231 AGFKT
+231 AGFKQ
-236 AGLTFDTM
+236 AGITFGTY

-251 QALPAT
+251 QSLPAT

-263 RLKAAG
+263 KLKASG
-269 AEVTVMFGVTS
+269 AEVTVLFGVSS

-289 FAGGFKTQWVLG
+289 YAAQYKTQWVLG

-308 TIAATNRAF
+308 TIAATNKAY
-317 VPLLNGAKGFS
+317 VPLLYGAKGFS
-328 FAPAPTDTN
+328 FAPAPTDAT

-344 QGIYAS
+344 QSIYAT
-350 ALPSQTFDNNVVA
+350 AQPTQTFDNNVVA

-368 FLVVQALKAAGPR
+368 FLAVQALKAAGSD

-386 LIKAIESKGSTF
+386 LIKTIETKGASF
-398 PSPFLTPLGYSPT
+398 ANPFLTPLGYSAT
-411 SHIGATGYW
+411 AHVGATGYW
-420 GGTYGPTGALTP
+420 IGTYDPTGALKP

-442 DSGNGPVVVSS
+442 DSGNGPVVESS

>member
-1 MANTIDLR
+1 MNR
-9 SESCVGKKLEKF
+9 RKLV
-21 KLENPARALDGRK
+21 
-34 AMKTNKRQKFLTA
+34 TA
-47 SAILAIAGLAATAVP
+47 SAVIAVAALTVTTVP
-62 ANASEPGVTATTI
+62 AQAYNPRSNEPGLTATTI
-75 KLGITVPMTG
+75 KLGITLPMTG

-111 NGRRISLV
+111 NGRKISLV
-119 IKDDQYIPR
+119 VKDDQYIPA

-146 VGTLGTASTKAISAS
+146 VGTLGTASTKALTSS
-161 TQLASRGIP
+161 TQLSKRGIP
-170 SLFVNTGF
+170 SLFVNTGW

-204 AKFIKETYAGKKLAL
+204 AQFIKDKYAGKKLAL

-236 AGLTFDTM
+236 AGLTFDTV

-263 RLKAAG
+263 KLRTAAPD
-269 AEVTVMFGVTS
+269 VTVMFGVSS
-280 ASTAALANA
+280 ATTALLGNA
-289 FAGGFKTQWVLG
+289 FAAGWVGKTQFILG

-308 TIAATNRAF
+308 TIAATNRGL
-317 VPLLNGAKGFS
+317 VGLLNGAKGLS
-328 FAPAPTDTN
+328 FAPAPSDSS

-344 QGIYAS
+344 QTIYA
-350 ALPSQTFDNNVVA
+350 AAQPTQTFDNNVVA

-368 FLVVQALKAAGPR
+368 FLVVQAIKAAGKN
-381 LTRAG
+381 LTRKG
-386 LIKAIESKGSTF
+386 LINAIETKGSTF
-398 PSPFLTPLGYSPT
+398 ANPFLTPLGYSTT
-411 SHIGATGYW
+411 SHVGATGYW
-420 GGTYGPTGALTP
+420 IGTYGPTGALTA

-442 DSGNGPVVVSS
+442 DSGTGPVVEST

>member
-1 MANTIDLR
+1 MIR
-9 SESCVGKKLEKF
+9 
-21 KLENPARALDGRK
+21 
-34 AMKTNKRQKFLTA
+34 TNRQKLALTSALLAVAALTA
-47 SAILAIAGLAATAVP
+47 SSLPAQAASDPGL
-62 ANASEPGVTATTI
+62 TATSI

-100 YFDYVNANGGV
+100 YFDYVNDNGGV
-111 NGRRISLV
+111 NGRKITLV
-119 IKDDQYIPR
+119 IKDDQYIPT
-128 TAVARA
+128 TAVAKA
-134 NELILRD
+134 NELILKD

-161 TQLASRGIP
+161 TQLAKRGIP

-178 SGFADKKAYPT
+178 SGFADAKAYPT

-204 AKFIKETYAGKKLAL
+204 GKFLKEKYADKKLAL

-231 AGFKT
+231 AGFKQ
-236 AGLTFDTM
+236 AGITFGTY

-251 QALPAT
+251 QSLPAT

-263 RLKAAG
+263 KLKASG
-269 AEVTVMFGVTS
+269 AEVTVLFGVSS

-289 FAGGFKTQWVLG
+289 YAAQYKTQWVLG

-308 TIAATNRAF
+308 TIAATNKAY
-317 VPLLNGAKGFS
+317 VPHLYVAKGFS
-328 FAPAPTDTN
+328 FAPAPTDAT

-344 QGIYAS
+344 QSIYA
-350 ALPSQTFDNNVVA
+350 AAQPTQTFDNNVVA

-368 FLVVQALKAAGPR
+368 FLAVQALKAAGSD
-381 LTRAG
+381 LTRVG
-386 LIKAIESKGSTF
+386 LIKTIEAKGATF
-398 PSPFLTPLGYSPT
+398 ANPFLTPLGYSAT
-411 SHIGATGYW
+411 AHIGATGYW
-420 GGTYGPTGALTP
+420 IGTYDPTGALKP

-442 DSGNGPVVVSS
+442 DSGNGPVVESS

>member
-1 MANTIDLR
+1 MVRMNR
-9 SESCVGKKLEKF
+9 RKLS
-21 KLENPARALDGRK
+21 LTSAVLAV
-34 AMKTNKRQKFLTA
+34 AALTA
-47 SAILAIAGLAATAVP
+47 STLPAQAASDPGL
-62 ANASEPGVTATTI
+62 TATSI

-111 NGRRISLV
+111 NGRKISLV
-119 IKDDQYIPR
+119 IKDDQYIPT

-161 TQLASRGIP
+161 TQLSRRGIP

-204 AKFIKETYAGKKLAL
+204 GKFIKENYAGKKLAL

-231 AGFKT
+231 AGFKQ
-236 AGLTFDTM
+236 AGVTFGTY

-263 RLKAAG
+263 KLKAAG
-269 AEVTVMFGVTS
+269 AEVTVLFGVTS

-289 FAGGFKTQWVLG
+289 YAAQFKTQWVLG

-308 TIAATNRAF
+308 TIAATNKAY
-317 VPLLNGAKGFS
+317 VPLLYGAKGFS
-328 FAPAPTDTN
+328 FAPAPTDSS

-344 QGIYAS
+344 QSIYA
-350 ALPSQTFDNNVVA
+350 AAQPTQTFDNNVVA

-368 FLVVQALKAAGPR
+368 FLAVQALAATGNN
-381 LTRAG
+381 LTRAN
-386 LIKAIESKGSTF
+386 LIKTIEQKGASF
-398 PSPFLTPLGYSPT
+398 ASPFLTPLGYSTT
-411 SHIGATGYW
+411 SHVGATGYW
-420 GGTYGPTGALTP
+420 IGTYDPTGALKP

-442 DSGNGPVVVSS
+442 DSGSGDVVVST